1 MPGSRV
7 PLPKTQRR
15 DAKKMMRL
23 PSISSRIESHL
34 LEAKLG
40 SMQAVFASTFCSMSF
55 TNLKVHTERMSL
67 GVPLPLL
74 KTIGLDSGDPTNGL
88 PKPAVDRRSC
98 RTFHSSKL
106 TRGGDVDFLKQP
118 ISNSNRDDDC
128 DENWIGDTDYSDCPD
143 DSEALSEE
151 AVERCRDGK
160 VDVVDI
166 FRKSVHNPAFRVCV
180 KEGHGRPEVQVDDMN
195 KKGLL
200 RAPEHALQHLVVQ
213 TGRSTEPTN
222 GNIQSNSS
230 QESGRGK
237 AKNTID

>member
-1 MPGSRV
+1 MKDIELKV
-7 PLPKTQRR
+7 
-15 DAKKMMRL
+15 DANTACME
-23 PSISSRIESHL
+23 PN
-34 LEAKLG
+34 
-40 SMQAVFASTFCSMSF
+40 FASNRWLSIRLEMLG
-55 TNLKVHTERMSL
+55 NLIIFFASLLCVL

-118 ISNSNRDDDC
+118 ISNSNRDDDR
-128 DENWIGDTDYSDCPD
+128 DENWIGNTDYSDCPD
-143 DSEALSEE
+143 DSEALSKE

-166 FRKSVHNPAFRVCV
+166 FCKSVHNPAFRVCV

-195 KKGLL
+195 
-200 RAPEHALQHLVVQ
+200 
-213 TGRSTEPTN
+213 
-222 GNIQSNSS
+222 
-230 QESGRGK
+230 
-237 AKNTID
+237 